1 MCVDVDTN
9 LLWHRRSMRLRAI
22 KKSHQDSIL
31 LREVELSFDFM
42 KLRIQEKILIGY
54 AIGIACSIT
63 IGIFTYGANV
73 ASVKA
78 LQGVHLVAEIRKVA
92 FQLRLQMSAAE
103 SAQRGFVLTGQ
114 EIYLDPFER
123 SIAEVGPLIDTLEAL
138 QRRQTRVN
146 LDISRI
152 RGLTDQEIEGFKV
165 MIVARREKGFDAAL
179 EMVLAGTGRSLMEDF
194 MMTMERFRKSLDDS
208 ANELAEEGSREVART
223 QSIILYG
230 TMGTALVIL
239 CAAVLLARNIS
250 APLRLL
256 TVAAE
261 RISIGD
267 IGSESVRSE
276 RSDEVGSLSR
286 AFDVMRQYLRRM
298 SESSRAVAAG
308 DLSVEVQVASS
319 ADEFGRSQSEMIR
332 RLSELVEQVQRSG
345 VQVNSSA
352 VEIAATTRQ
361 QQTTATE
368 VASTSAEI
376 SAAAKEVSTTSSD
389 LLRTADEVNSV
400 AEQAASLATD
410 GKTGLVRM
418 EAIMHQIMQAA
429 GAINVKLGVMS
440 EKASNITSVVTTIS
454 KVADQTNLLSL
465 NAAIEAEKAGD
476 YGKGFSVVASEIR
489 RLSDQ
494 TAASTA
500 DIEKIVKEMVSAVSA
515 GVMGMDKFSE
525 ELRRGATEISE
536 VGRQLDHVV
545 ERVQSLAPSVDTL
558 NEGMRSQNL
567 GAQQIS
573 DALSQLGEAA
583 RHTADSIRESSRVVE
598 QLNEASR
605 GLQLGV
611 SQFKL
616 RK

>member
-1 MCVDVDTN
+1 
-9 LLWHRRSMRLRAI
+9 
-22 KKSHQDSIL
+22 
-31 LREVELSFDFM
+31 M
-42 KLRIQEKILIGY
+42 KFRIREKILIGY
-54 AIGIACSIT
+54 AIGIACSIA
-63 IGIFTYGANV
+63 IGIFTYTANV
-73 ASVKA
+73 ASVRA
-78 LQGVHLVAEIRKVA
+78 LKGVHLATDIGKVA
-92 FQLRLQMSAAE
+92 YQLRLQMRVAE
-103 SAQRGFVLTGQ
+103 SAQRGFLLTGQ
-114 EIYLDPFER
+114 DIYLEPFDR
-123 SIAEVGPLIDTLEAL
+123 AIADVGPLIDSLEAL
-138 QRRQTRVN
+138 QRRQTRAI
-146 LDISRI
+146 LDTSRV
-152 RGLTDQEIEGFKV
+152 RSLTDRKIEEFKAT
-165 MIVARREKGFDAAL
+165 IAAQREKGFDAAR
-179 EMVLAGTGRSLMEDF
+179 EMILADTGRSLMEDF
-194 MMTMERFRKSLDDS
+194 RITMERFQKALDDS
-208 ANELAEEGSREVART
+208 ASELLEASSREVART
-223 QSIILYG
+223 QAIILYG
-230 TMGTALVIL
+230 TIATALAML
-239 CAAVLLARNIS
+239 CAAILLARNIS
-250 APLRLL
+250 VPLRLL
-256 TVAAE
+256 TLAAE

-298 SESSRAVAAG
+298 ADSSRAVAAG
-308 DLSVEVQVASS
+308 DLSVEVEVASS
-319 ADEFGRSQSEMIR
+319 EDKFGRSQSEMIR

-352 VEIAATTRQ
+352 IEIAATTRQ

-376 SAAAKEVSTTSSD
+376 STTAKEVSTTSTD

-400 AEQAASLATD
+400 AEQAASLATN

-429 GAINVKLGVMS
+429 GAITAKLGVMS

-515 GVMGMDKFSE
+515 EVMGMDKFSE

-573 DALSQLGEAA
+573 EALSQLGEAA
-583 RHTADSIRESSRVVE
+583 RQTADSIRESSRVVE

-605 GLQLGV
+605 GLQAGV

-616 RK
+616 RN

>member
-1 MCVDVDTN
+1 
-9 LLWHRRSMRLRAI
+9 
-22 KKSHQDSIL
+22 
-31 LREVELSFDFM
+31 
-42 KLRIQEKILIGY
+42 
-54 AIGIACSIT
+54 
-63 IGIFTYGANV
+63 
-73 ASVKA
+73 
-78 LQGVHLVAEIRKVA
+78 
-92 FQLRLQMSAAE
+92 LQMRVAE
-103 SAQRGFVLTGQ
+103 SAQRGFLLTGQ
-114 EIYLDPFER
+114 DIYLEPFDR
-123 SIAEVGPLIDTLEAL
+123 AIADVGPLIDSLEAL
-138 QRRQTRVN
+138 QRRQTRAI
-146 LDISRI
+146 LDTSRV
-152 RGLTDQEIEGFKV
+152 RSLTDRKIEEFKAT
-165 MIVARREKGFDAAL
+165 IAAQREKGFDAAR
-179 EMVLAGTGRSLMEDF
+179 EMILADTGRSLMEDF
-194 MMTMERFRKSLDDS
+194 RITMERFQKALDDS
-208 ANELAEEGSREVART
+208 ASELLEASSREVART
-223 QSIILYG
+223 QAIILYG
-230 TMGTALVIL
+230 TIATALAML
-239 CAAVLLARNIS
+239 CAAILLARNIS
-250 APLRLL
+250 VPLRLL
-256 TVAAE
+256 TLAAE

-298 SESSRAVAAG
+298 ADSSRAVAAG
-308 DLSVEVQVASS
+308 DLSVEVEVASS
-319 ADEFGRSQSEMIR
+319 EDKFGRSQSEMIR

-352 VEIAATTRQ
+352 IEIAATTRQ

-376 SAAAKEVSTTSSD
+376 STTAKEVSTTSTD

-400 AEQAASLATD
+400 AEQAASLATN

-429 GAINVKLGVMS
+429 GAITAKLGVMS

-573 DALSQLGEAA
+573 EALSQLGEAA
-583 RHTADSIRESSRVVE
+583 RQTADSIRESSRVVE

-605 GLQLGV
+605 GLQAGV

-616 RK
+616 RN